1 VFAQWLYFHQE
12 SSFQSSE
19 SIRKEKVES
28 MNISLEA
35 TKLFTIQKH
44 QPASAQANWDDTL
57 DQDDKRTVGIVSEI
71 HETMLMSAFV
81 DHGLSVVSVSTE
93 SPEIFCETVAKQ
105 SLVIF
110 EGVSVARAIKLR
122 ECLRDAALNTPII
135 ATLTN
140 PSCIDEVLLLELG
153 FDDVTPSA
161 VEARVVVARARAT
174 LRRIGSIGSQ
184 HNRQNDVTIGRLRM
198 DFANQIVKVDGT
210 NMHLTSGEFDALRLL
225 AKNVGRVVSRSE
237 IALKLTGRP
246 TEELS
251 RMIDCR
257 ISRLRKKLFGNTNSG
272 QQIRC
277 VRNKGYLLVG
287 GASS

>member
-1 VFAQWLYFHQE
+1 
-12 SSFQSSE
+12 
-19 SIRKEKVES
+19 
-28 MNISLEA
+28 MNISLETA
-35 TKLFTIQKH
+35 TLPTIQKH
-44 QPASAQANWDDTL
+44 QPAQAGWDDPM
-57 DQDDKRTVGIVSEI
+57 DHDVEHSVGIVSEI
-71 HETMLMSAFV
+71 HPTMLTRAFV

-122 ECLRDAALNTPII
+122 ECLRDAALNIPII

-140 PSCIDEVLLLELG
+140 PSFIDEVLLLELG
-153 FDDVTPSA
+153 FDDVMPSA
-161 VEARVVVARARAT
+161 VETRVVVARARAT

-184 HNRQNDVTIGRLRM
+184 YNRQNELTIGRLRM
-198 DFANQIVKVDGT
+198 DFVNRFVQVDGT
-210 NMHLTSGEFDALRLL
+210 HTHLTATEFDALQLL
-225 AKNVGRVVSRSE
+225 AKNAGHVVSRDE

-246 TEELS
+246 AAEFS

-257 ISRLRKKLFGNTNSG
+257 ISRMRKKLFGDENSG

-277 VRNKGYLLVG
+277 VRNKGYVLFGSPSLV
-287 GASS
+287 

>member
-1 VFAQWLYFHQE
+1 
-12 SSFQSSE
+12 
-19 SIRKEKVES
+19 
-28 MNISLEA
+28 MNISLETA
-35 TKLFTIQKH
+35 KLFTIQKH
-44 QPASAQANWDDTL
+44 QPTPAKASWASWDVPL
-57 DQDDKRTVGIVSEI
+57 DQDAEQTVGIVSEI
-71 HETMLMSAFV
+71 HVTMLASAFV

-122 ECLRDAALNTPII
+122 ECLRGATLSTPII

-140 PSCIDEVLLLELG
+140 PSLIDEVLLLELG
-153 FDDVTPSA
+153 FDDVIPSA

-184 HNRQNDVTIGRLRM
+184 HNRRNDVTIGRLRM
-198 DFANQIVKVDGT
+198 DFANRIVKVDGAI
-210 NMHLTSGEFDALRLL
+210 MHLTSGEFDALQLL
-225 AKNVGRVVSRSE
+225 AKNVGRVVSRGE

-257 ISRLRKKLFGNTNSG
+257 ISRLRKKLFGDLDTE

-287 GASS
+287 GASA